1 MNILILGSG
10 GREHSL
16 AWAVL
21 QNPKCDRLV
30 VAPGNAG
37 IAAIAD
43 CAALDINDGEAV
55 LRFAEEEAIDLV
67 IIGPEAPLAAG
78 VADVLRAA
86 QVAVFGP
93 SRAAAQLEASK
104 AFTKSI
110 CDAAGAPT
118 AAYGHFTDADAA
130 KAYVAAQ
137 GTPIVVKA
145 DGLAAGKGVIIAE
158 TAEQAN
164 AAIDD
169 MFGGAFGG
177 AGAEVVIEEFMTGE
191 EASFFVLCNGTDVLP
206 IGTAQDHKRVG
217 EGDTG
222 PNTGGMGA
230 YSPAPVMTDAV
241 TQRALDE
248 IVKPTMAEM
257 AARGMPYSGVLYVGL
272 MIEDGAP
279 RLVEYNVRFG
289 DPECQVLMM
298 RLGAQALDLMQAT
311 AEGTLADAQVNWADD
326 HAMTVV
332 MAADGYPGSY
342 DKGAVIGGLD
352 AITADSFQ
360 MVFHAGTERHD
371 GHIVANGGRVLNVTA
386 RGSSLAEAADRAYS
400 LTNSIDF
407 PGGFHRRDI
416 GWRALKA

>member
-1 MNILILGSG
+1 MNILILGGG

-37 IAAIAD
+37 IAAIAE
-43 CAALDINDGEAV
+43 CANLDINDGGAVVNFVEA
-55 LRFAEEEAIDLV
+55 ESIDFV

-78 VADVLRAA
+78 VGDRLRDAGVL
-86 QVAVFGP
+86 VFGP
-93 SRAAAQLEASK
+93 SQAAAQLEASK

-110 CDAAGAPT
+110 CDAACAPT
-118 AAYGHFTDADAA
+118 AAYGHFTDAEAA
-130 KAYVAAQ
+130 RSYVTAQ
-137 GTPIVVKA
+137 GCPIVVKA

-158 TAEQAN
+158 TEEQAH

-177 AGAEVVIEEFMTGE
+177 AGAEVVIEEFMDGE
-191 EASFFVLCNGTDVLP
+191 EASFFVLCDGTDVLP

-230 YSPAPVMTDAV
+230 YSPAPVLTDAV
-241 TQRALDE
+241 AQRALDD
-248 IVKPTMAEM
+248 IIRPTMEEM
-257 AARGMPYSGVLYVGL
+257 AARGMPYQGVLYAGL
-272 MIEDGAP
+272 MIKDGAP

-298 RLGAQALDLMQAT
+298 RLGAQALDLMHAA
-311 AEGTLADAQVNWADD
+311 AEGRLASAQVNWADD

-342 DKGAVIGGLD
+342 EKGAVITGLD
-352 AITADSFQ
+352 TLPATSSQ
-360 MVFHAGTERHD
+360 MVFHAGTSSQD
-371 GHIVANGGRVLNVTA
+371 GKITASGGRVLNVTA
-386 RGSSLAEAADRAYS
+386 RGASLREAATSTYEMVDA
-400 LTNSIDF
+400 IDF
-407 PGGFHRRDI
+407 PGGFCRRDI
-416 GWRALKA
+416 GWRALD